1 MKQIFRIMIDDNDPR
16 IMDEDE
22 MMEDVYEKLDEL
34 EYRISQ
40 LIQTIQIVDNSVFA
54 DEVIKF

>member
-1 MKQIFRIMIDDNDPR
+1 MIDDNDPR